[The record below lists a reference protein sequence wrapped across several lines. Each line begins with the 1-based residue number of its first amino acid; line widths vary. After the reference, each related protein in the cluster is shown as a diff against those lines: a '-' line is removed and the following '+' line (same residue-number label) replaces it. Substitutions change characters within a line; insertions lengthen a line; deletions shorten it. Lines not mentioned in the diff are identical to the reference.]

1 MRKVLPLSGPTPS
14 SFPSLARRW
23 PEEKSLFPGRH
34 NVHSAPF
41 SSSLLSHFAGPSF
54 VYDTLRAAGEV
65 SMQGGEGGGEW
76 LGSRRRRDGIHREG
90 KM

>member
-1 MRKVLPLSGPTPS
+1 MRKILPLSVPTPS
-14 SFPSLARRW
+14 SFPRLARQRV
-23 PEEKSLFPGRH
+23 EEKSLFPGRH

-41 SSSLLSHFAGPSF
+41 SSSFLSHFAGPSF

-65 SMQGGEGGGEW
+65 SMQGGGN
-76 LGSRRRRDGIHREG
+76 GSAPGDVGMEFTEG